1 MEEIFLGVD
10 CGTQGLKCLALE
22 GETGEVLAR
31 ASRKYDVI
39 PGLPPGHS
47 EQDPAAWVEALESA
61 LGEVL
66 SRTDARAVKALA
78 VSGQQHGFVP
88 LDGEG
93 RVIRPAK
100 LWNDTSTAGE
110 CREILEKVG
119 GRKRFLE
126 LTGNGLPP
134 GFTASKIL
142 WLKKRE
148 PGNFARLKTI
158 LLPHDYLNFHLT
170 GILSMEPGDASG
182 TGLMDVRTG
191 TWAAEVLRAIDPA
204 LEEKLPPLLE
214 PGTFVGEVLPERAG
228 ALGLPPGVKVATGG
242 GDNMMGALG
251 TGNVL
256 PGRVTASLGTSG
268 TIYAFSPSPIVDPE
282 GEIAAFRDS
291 TGGFLPLGCTMN
303 VTVTTE
309 LFRGLFSMDH
319 AALEEA
325 ARSVPPGSEGVL
337 VLPWFTGE
345 RTPDLPGAEGG
356 ILGLRPDNFSPAHL
370 VRAAMEGATLG
381 LGYVL
386 GRMRSLGIRPDEI
399 RLTGGGSRSALWRE
413 ICAGVFGVPVVRPVE
428 EEGAALGAALQALW
442 TWKGG
447 RREDLPG
454 LTDRIVR
461 IDPATRAEA
470 GPGQADAYAA
480 LGKEF
485 ALWVERLA
493 PFFDGS
499 PA

>member
-1 MEEIFLGVD
+1 MAEIFLGVD

-22 GETGEVLAR
+22 GETGKVLAR
-31 ASRKYDVI
+31 ASRKYGLL

-47 EQDPAAWVEALESA
+47 EQDPAQWIEALEGA

-66 SRTDARAVKALA
+66 ASVERRSVKALA

-110 CREILEKVG
+110 CREILERVG
-119 GRKRFLE
+119 GKERFLE

-142 WLKKRE
+142 WLKKHE
-148 PGNFARLKTI
+148 PANYARLATV

-170 GILSMEPGDASG
+170 GVRAMEPGDASG
-182 TGLMDVRTG
+182 TALMDIRTG
-191 TWAAEVLRAIDPA
+191 EWSREVLEAIDPS
-204 LEEKLPPLLE
+204 LGEKLPPLLR
-214 PGTFVGEVLPERAG
+214 PGSFVGEVLPERADR
-228 ALGLPPGVKVATGG
+228 LGLPPGVRVATGG

-268 TIYAFSPSPIVDPE
+268 TLYAYSDVPVVDPR
-282 GEIAAFRDS
+282 GEVAAFRDS

-309 LFRGLFSMDH
+309 LFRALLAMDH
-319 AALEEA
+319 AALEKA
-325 ARSVPPGSEGVL
+325 ARSVPPGSGGL
-337 VLPWFTGE
+337 RVLPWFTGE
-345 RTPDLPGAEGG
+345 RTPDLPAARGVL
-356 ILGLRPDNFSPAHL
+356 LGLGPENLDAPHL
-370 VRAAMEGATLG
+370 ARAAMEGATLG

-386 GRMRSLGIRPDEI
+386 DRMKELGIEPAEI
-399 RLTGGGSRSALWRE
+399 RLTGGGSRSPLWRE
-413 ICAGVFGVPVVRPVE
+413 ICAGVFGVPVVKPAG
-428 EEGAALGAALQALW
+428 EEGAALGAAFQALW
-442 TWKGG
+442 AWRGG
-447 RREDLPG
+447 NREDLPD
-454 LTDRIVR
+454 LVDRLLLLDGATRVEP
-461 IDPATRAEA
+461 DPARA
-470 GPGQADAYAA
+470 GTYAA
-480 LGKEF
+480 LKEDF
-485 ALWVERLA
+485 RRWVERLS
-493 PFFDGS
+493 PFYG
-499 PA
+499 